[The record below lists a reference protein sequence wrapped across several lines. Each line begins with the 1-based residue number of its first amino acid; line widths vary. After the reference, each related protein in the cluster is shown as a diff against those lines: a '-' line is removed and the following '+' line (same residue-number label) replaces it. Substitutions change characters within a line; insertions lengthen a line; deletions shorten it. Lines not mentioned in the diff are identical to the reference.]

1 MLLRLHHYAQT
12 RPDADRWLAEQ
23 ITRFASP
30 EPVEWR
36 EWLSDAI
43 ADWREEWLPVL
54 DKAWNSCRAQMK
66 RPPNWLLSCRVRGI
80 SMILKSRANTRH
92 LGAPQLAGECQFA
105 KRRQDAGAPGFPAN
119 PPLPF
124 WRKSWRRTKIIRR
137 ARRARSANRWKNFF
151 ADAAFLH
158 SLMPMEGSREPL
170 AEDWD
175 WIRGHMTALL
185 QLAQEFGQKFAER
198 KRADGVLDF
207 HDLEQFALK
216 LLWDS
221 ATDKPTA
228 IAERWRQK
236 IRFVF
241 VDEYQDINAA
251 QDKIIQALS
260 RDEGWGE
267 TPASR
272 RTWPGLNR
280 LTAREDTRPIGQIV
294 SSSAT

>member
-1 MLLRLHHYAQT
+1 MTGPSAPCCCDCIIT
-12 RPDADRWLAEQ
+12 PKPGPTPTAGSPEQ
-23 ITRFASP
+23 IARFASP

-36 EWLSDAI
+36 EWLRDAI
-43 ADWREEWLPVL
+43 VDWRDEWLPVL
-54 DKAWNSCRAQMK
+54 EN
-66 RPPNWLLSCRVRGI
+66 
-80 SMILKSRANTRH
+80 
-92 LGAPQLAGECQFA
+92 LGAPASGPARSSEHAGPE
-105 KRRQDAGAPGFPAN
+105 AGAPSANEKAAELAGDSPAKLPN
-119 PPLPF
+119 DFSREPLPKF
-124 WRKSWRRTKIIRR
+124 WRKSLRRTKIVRR
-137 ARRARSANRWKNFF
+137 AKKARSANRLKNFF

-158 SLMPMEGSREPL
+158 SLMPTEGSREPL

-221 ATDKPTA
+221 ASGKPTA

-260 RDEGWGE
+260 RDLLGVPPSGG
-267 TPASR
+267 T
-272 RTWPGLNR
+272 TVQ
-280 LTAREDTRPIGQIV
+280 TA
-294 SSSAT
+294 